1 MFKYFKMKRNEWKIK
16 AAIYGIIASI
26 MDNQQEIIE
35 AVKKLFTPHLQHAGV
50 KHQGGHDVER
60 GGESRQGQQIG
71 AKKTVVL
78 AHPPGGQLG
87 IKTATQASHLRGSA
101 R

>member
-35 AVKKLFTPHLQHAGV
+35 TVKKLFMSLKDISAE
-50 KHQGGHDVER
+50 DM
-60 GGESRQGQQIG
+60 QQEFIS
-71 AKKTVVL
+71 KITELIYEENRKE
-78 AHPPGGQLG
+78 
-87 IKTATQASHLRGSA
+87 
-101 R
+101 

>member
-35 AVKKLFTPHLQHAGV
+35 AVKKIFLSLKDISAE
-50 KHQGGHDVER
+50 DM
-60 GGESRQGQQIG
+60 QQEFIS
-71 AKKTVVL
+71 KITELIYEENRKE
-78 AHPPGGQLG
+78 
-87 IKTATQASHLRGSA
+87 
-101 R
+101 

>member
-35 AVKKLFTPHLQHAGV
+35 AVKKLFMSLKDISAE
-50 KHQGGHDVER
+50 DM
-60 GGESRQGQQIG
+60 QQEFIS
-71 AKKTVVL
+71 KITELIYEENRKE
-78 AHPPGGQLG
+78 
-87 IKTATQASHLRGSA
+87 
-101 R
+101 